1 MTSLGRRERVPVAEL
16 HNSEITGK
24 KLWLL
29 QDIIKSGHGIT
40 QTAKRIVCG
49 KGKIGFGTGNR
60 ACRKQHLPVCMCLDH
75 IL

>member
-29 QDIIKSGHGIT
+29 QDVIKSETWIN
-40 QTAKRIVCG
+40 ADCKRIVCG
-49 KGKIGFGTGNR
+49 KGNIGFGTENR